1 MEDTIFD
8 YEKSI
13 CAMLI
18 KYIDKLDFLT
28 NDDKAIS
35 LKVGLLYKNQINELY
50 RIYDFINSEEKE
62 FIDNNINLEKK
73 DNNLCINIKGKNIV
87 ISINNFTNILE
98 GSTDILEDILPI
110 GTVIELKSQFIKT
123 LYGETQF
130 KENPKFIITRRF
142 LSKEGGLFYFPYA
155 AVPYPTGELSDE
167 NNIYLTSQAIEK
179 VIYKGFS
186 DEKDLAFICVM
197 KSEMIFKKNMKSIS
211 FSSEEERLVYI
222 NQ

>member
-1 MEDTIFD
+1 MDDTIFD

-35 LKVGLLYKNQINELY
+35 LKLGLLYKNKINTVY
-50 RIYDFINSEEKE
+50 RIYDFLNSEEKE
-62 FIDNNINLEKK
+62 FIDNNINLDKQ
-73 DNNLCINIKGKNIV
+73 DNHLCVNIKGKTMT
-87 ISINNFTNILE
+87 ISIDYFKNILE
-98 GSTDILEDILPI
+98 GSIDILEDILPI
-110 GTVIELKSQFIKT
+110 GTIIELKSQFIKS
-123 LYGETQF
+123 LYGDTQF
-130 KENPKFIITRRF
+130 KENPKFIIIRRF
-142 LSKEGGLFYFPYA
+142 LSKEGSLSYFPYA
-155 AVPYPTGELSDE
+155 AVPYPTGELNDG

-179 VIYKGFS
+179 VVYKGFS

-211 FSSEEERLVYI
+211 FSSEKEKLVYI

>member
-1 MEDTIFD
+1 MDDTIFY

-28 NDDKAIS
+28 DDDKAMS
-35 LKVGLLYKNQINELY
+35 LKIVLLYKNKINGLY

-62 FIDNNINLEKK
+62 FIDNDLNLEKHDK
-73 DNNLCINIKGKNIV
+73 DININMNNKTSN
-87 ISINNFTNILE
+87 ISISNFKNILE
-98 GSTDILEDILPI
+98 GSIDILEDILPI
-110 GTVIELKSQFIKT
+110 GTIIELKSQFIKS
-123 LYGETQF
+123 LYGDTQF
-130 KENPKFIITRRF
+130 KENPKFIIIRRF
-142 LSKEGGLFYFPYA
+142 LSKEGSLSYFPYA
-155 AVPYPTGELSDE
+155 AVLYPTGELNDG

-179 VIYKGFS
+179 IVYKGFS